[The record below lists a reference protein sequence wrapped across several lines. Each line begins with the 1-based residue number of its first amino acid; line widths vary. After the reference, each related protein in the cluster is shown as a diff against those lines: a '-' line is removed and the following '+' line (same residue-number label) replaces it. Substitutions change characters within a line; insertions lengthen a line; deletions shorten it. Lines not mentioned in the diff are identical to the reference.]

1 VSTPTPHRLL
11 NRRATLLA
19 AIATGAAAL
28 AGVATLEL
36 SAADQNPARIGG
48 KPNMNGVWEAIGS
61 AYWNLEDHSAS
72 GLSNFWQLG
81 AIAAIPAGQSIV
93 EGGTIPYLPAAL
105 AQRDE
110 NRAGW
115 PKTDPE
121 AKCYMPGI
129 PRATYMPYPFQ
140 IVQGDGD
147 ILFVYEFASANRV
160 VHMGKHEES
169 PVDSWM
175 GWSNGHW
182 EGDTLV
188 IDVTNFSPKTD
199 YRGSRQNLHL
209 VERWTRTGP
218 GTLDYVVT
226 IEDPAVWTRPWTVKQ
241 ELSRQSDAQNRI
253 YYEPR
258 CVEGNYGLPGLLR
271 GRRTEERAFA
281 EGRGPDPATRD
292 NMTAGSVLDSD
303 PLR

>member
-1 VSTPTPHRLL
+1 VSTMKRHVSFNP
-11 NRRATLLA
+11 RATLLA
-19 AIATGAAAL
+19 AIAAGAAVITSLVPTQSA
-28 AGVATLEL
+28 
-36 SAADQNPARIGG
+36 SAADPPRPAKIAG
-48 KPNMNGVWEAIGS
+48 KPNMNGVWQAITG

-81 AIAAIPAGQSIV
+81 AIAAVPAGQSIV
-93 EGGTIPYLPAAL
+93 DGDGKIPYLPAAL

-147 ILFVYEFASANRV
+147 ILFVYEFASTNRI
-160 VHMGKHEES
+160 VHMSKHQEP

-188 IDVTNFSPKTD
+188 IEVTGNNEQTWFDRAGNYHSDQLKVTERYTLKD
-199 YRGSRQNLHL
+199 ENHL
-209 VERWTRTGP
+209 QYEA
-218 GTLDYVVT
+218 T
-226 IEDPAVWTRPWTVKQ
+226 IEDPQTFSKPWKISLPLYKKI
-241 ELSRQSDAQNRI
+241 EPNAQLL
-253 YYEPR
+253 EFK
-258 CVEGNYGLPGLLR
+258 CVEFSEELLYGDL
-271 GRRTEERAFA
+271 TKK
-281 EGRGPDPATRD
+281 
-292 NMTAGSVLDSD
+292 SK
-303 PLR
+303 